1 MKSFIYTTDWH
12 LWDKQPQNR
21 VGNILE
27 EGLLKIEE
35 LFKYARENDLTI
47 IHGGDLFADEQPS
60 YLVLNKLID
69 LFNKYHVK
77 MYYTYSN
84 HDLIGNNKHD
94 ENTGVHALLKAG
106 VINELT
112 IIDAE
117 DYYILGIPYDANITA
132 EKLSLNITSD
142 KFKIVVTHN
151 AVYNSSLPYRYADI
165 NQIKTNAN
173 LFLTGH
179 IHQPYEIKQGNTWY
193 VNPGCLIR
201 RSISEKYQQPC
212 FYVVSKSGI
221 QIVNIQAVKPTNDL
235 FLSTEK
241 RIKSVV
247 NTISDIKIEAKDV
260 FDLIQKSGASNDVI
274 KECIS
279 RLNKVKDIV

>member
-21 VGNILE
+21 IGNILE
-27 EGLLKIEE
+27 EGFLKIEE
-35 LFKYARENDLTI
+35 IFKYAKDHNLSI

-60 YLVLNKLID
+60 YLVLNRLID
-69 LFNKYHVK
+69 LFNKYNID
-77 MYYTYSN
+77 MYYVYSN

-106 VINELT
+106 VIKELT
-112 IIDAE
+112 ILDNE
-117 DYYILGIPYDANITA
+117 TFYIVSVPYDNDISA
-132 EKLSLNITSD
+132 EKLSLNINNT

-151 AVYNSSLPYRYADI
+151 ALYNSSLPYKYADI
-165 NQIKTNAN
+165 NQIRTNAN

-179 IHQPYEIKQGNTWY
+179 IHQPYEIKHNNTWY

-201 RSISEKYQQPC
+201 RSISERNQQPC
-212 FYVVSKSGI
+212 FYIIDPTGI
-221 QIVNIQAVKPTNDL
+221 QIVNIQNVRSVNEL
-235 FLSTEK
+235 FLDVEK

-247 NTISDIKIEAKDV
+247 STISDIKLEAKDV
-260 FDLIQKSGASNDVI
+260 FELIQKSGASVEVI
-274 KECIS
+274 KECIT
-279 RLNKVKDIV
+279 RLDKVKDIV